1 MENVGYWR
9 SVTDNFYRKLST
21 DDNIQ
26 ADVKAEEPELKAT
39 DLPALAAKDELRG
52 LGYLA
57 DDQNL
62 LFGNAAPTVFV
73 PPQEIYGVDN

>member
-1 MENVGYWR
+1 MSYIARARLTNH
-9 SVTDNFYRKLST
+9 YRKLST
-21 DDNIQ
+21 EVNIQ

-73 PPQEIYGVDN
+73 PPQELYGVDN

>member
-1 MENVGYWR
+1 MVGSKVEKTSR
-9 SVTDNFYRKLST
+9 SPASCTECQRRK
-21 DDNIQ
+21 Q
-26 ADVKAEEPELKAT
+26 KADVKAEEPELKAT

-62 LFGNAAPTVFV
+62 LFGNAAPTANVSAAFSSAH
-73 PPQEIYGVDN
+73 Y

>member
-1 MENVGYWR
+1 MEE
-9 SVTDNFYRKLST
+9 T
-21 DDNIQ
+21 
-26 ADVKAEEPELKAT
+26 ELEAT

-52 LGYLA
+52 LGYLP

-73 PPQEIYGVDN
+73 PPWEFCGVYH